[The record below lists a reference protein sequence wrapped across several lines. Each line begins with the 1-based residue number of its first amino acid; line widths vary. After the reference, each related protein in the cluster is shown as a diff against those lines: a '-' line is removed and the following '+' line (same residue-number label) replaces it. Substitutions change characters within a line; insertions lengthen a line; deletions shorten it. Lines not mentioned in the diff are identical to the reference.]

1 MKKRFVG
8 WLLAAAYPFLF
19 LEGCGGTAQTPA
31 AGFSEL
37 ATVVDDGTYR
47 AAVTDC
53 YSDTHLTEV
62 TLRFGRLDKT
72 PLSEEWEPVGKM
84 TRPDMEAAEDASV
97 YMISSAVEDSWY
109 EGGEYFIRYRIYT
122 DPAHYRVAFHYFSV
136 DRTPAELDIDFF
148 PASAQRKVASEIY
161 FDDGMILDWA
171 LVAER
176 SGILVF
182 YLPEAYVTSYQTDAD
197 GEVVSKHTNT
207 AYPVQVSVLDA
218 DGGVISEKEGTT
230 LPSKNDQRESGYLK
244 LAFHFFFDEDDP
256 LPLDEAASIILNGN
270 EIPLSEYSE

>member
-1 MKKRFVG
+1 MKKAFI
-8 WLLAAAYPFLF
+8 LLAVFLCF
-19 LEGCGGTAQTPA
+19 LLSGC
-31 AGFSEL
+31 SSDIL
-37 ATVVDDGTYR
+37 KVDDGTYY
-47 AAVTDC
+47 AAVSDY

-62 TLRFGRLDKT
+62 TLRFGRLDKK

-84 TRPDMEAAEDASV
+84 TRPDMEASEDAPV
-97 YMISSAVEDSWY
+97 YMLSSAVEDSWY

-136 DRTPAELDIDFF
+136 DRNPAELDIDFF
-148 PASAQRKVASEIY
+148 PESAQRKVASEIS

-171 LVAER
+171 LVARR

-182 YLPEAYVTSYQTDAD
+182 YLPEAYVASYQTDAD

-207 AYPVQVSVLDA
+207 AYPVQVSILDA
-218 DGGVISEKEGTT
+218 DGGVISEKEGRT
-230 LPSKNDQRESGYLK
+230 LPSKDVGQNLGYQK

-256 LPLDEAASIILNGN
+256 LPLDEAASIVLNGN
-270 EIPLSEYSE
+270 EIPLSAYVE